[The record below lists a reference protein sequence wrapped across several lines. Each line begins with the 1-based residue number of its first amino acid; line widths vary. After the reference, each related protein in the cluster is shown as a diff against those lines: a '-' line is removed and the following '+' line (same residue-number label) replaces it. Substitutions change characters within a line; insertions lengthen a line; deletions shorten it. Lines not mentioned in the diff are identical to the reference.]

1 MTFSE
6 AKQAVLLSIKERSF
20 MTDDREK
27 GKNALADG
35 TITLDEAHAI
45 VSLTRGQD
53 ATQSEHHMFKSV
65 QVWVFR
71 PADWYVKF
79 HIRFGITFIS
89 FHQ

>member
-1 MTFSE
+1 
-6 AKQAVLLSIKERSF
+6 
-20 MTDDREK
+20 
-27 GKNALADG
+27 
-35 TITLDEAHAI
+35 
-45 VSLTRGQD
+45 
-53 ATQSEHHMFKSV
+53 MFKSV